1 MVFSISGIILMLG
14 GLYDVIQAVL
24 AYLYMPLSLS
34 LMYQNTFLSTARSMQ
49 LRITVLMILIGVMEI
64 ITGYLL
70 KKRKGNAAFGFSIM
84 ITILWSYI
92 IYGKDTAVI
101 PLLNITSLIHIVL
114 AVISMI
120 VCCIFCM
127 LQKRK
132 EQSQ

>member
-1 MVFSISGIILMLG
+1 MLG

-34 LMYQNTFLSTARSMQ
+34 LMYQDIFLSTARSMQ

-64 ITGYLL
+64 ITGCLL
-70 KKRKGNAAFGFSIM
+70 RKSKGSAALVCSIL

-92 IYGKDTAVI
+92 VYSKETAVI
-101 PLLNITSLIHIVL
+101 PLKNITSMIHIVL
-114 AVISMI
+114 AVIFTI

>member
-14 GLYDVIQAVL
+14 GLYDVVQAVL

-34 LMYQNTFLSTARSMQ
+34 LMYQDIFLSTARSMQ

-70 KKRKGNAAFGFSIM
+70 KKSKGSAALGCSIL

-92 IYGKDTAVI
+92 VYGKETAVI
-101 PLLNITSLIHIVL
+101 SLKNITSMIHIVL
-114 AVISMI
+114 AVIFTI

-132 EQSQ
+132 EQS